1 MNVLINAISIV
12 EGGGLVVLRE
22 LLKEMREVDPKI
34 IWYIAAPPSTLSH
47 LSPSDRIVLLPN
59 TWANKSP
66 LHLFC
71 WYEFSLPQLIN
82 QFNIELCFSKT
93 NFLPRR
99 KMKCP
104 SLLLIH
110 HAGFF
115 SDEFE
120 MLYLAWRRKRTASF
134 IWKQKKKW
142 MNSSIKKAEHVTVQ
156 TIVLADKIK
165 NETKITEKKISVIP
179 HGTGMIDFY
188 SEKIKSHSSGSF
200 RIGYITK
207 FGVQKDFETA
217 INAVRQLKAERYPV
231 KLILT
236 LETNSSDSLYHMM
249 KDDDV
254 TDVIENYGEVSDIS
268 NIKKIYESLHLF
280 IFPSWC
286 ESFGFTLLEA
296 MAFGLPVVASKSASN
311 LEILGD
317 EGEFFERGQAAQLVT
332 SIKKMMLS
340 QELFRRSSMVSIN
353 RAKQY
358 SWNKTAKAMINLMH
372 QIKENH
378 GI

>member
-254 TDVIENYGEVSDIS
+254 TDVIENTQTR
-268 NIKKIYESLHLF
+268 IKKLGIRSLADVQKLRV
-280 IFPSWC
+280 
-286 ESFGFTLLEA
+286 
-296 MAFGLPVVASKSASN
+296 PVVSLSEPLKRQIAELKRFLHKNLYQHYRVVRMTDKGQRFLKSLFQVY
-311 LEILGD
+311 LEKP
-317 EGEFFERGQAAQLVT
+317 AQLPPEVLVRSKT
-332 SIKKMMLS
+332 EGLERALCDYLAGMTDRFAQDEYKR
-340 QELFRRSSMVSIN
+340 LFEHYERI
-353 RAKQY
+353 
-358 SWNKTAKAMINLMH
+358 
-372 QIKENH
+372 
-378 GI
+378 